1 MTDGNSLEQ
10 FYQENLEEQIILRL
24 ADIKNI
30 PLDEAM
36 RLYYG
41 SELADQI
48 SRGENGIQYLDYK
61 VLVQVL
67 CEMNND

>member
-48 SRGENGIQYLDYK
+48 SRGENGI
-61 VLVQVL
+61 
-67 CEMNND
+67 